1 MSSVLMEIFSH
12 FFGDERK
19 GKGLK
24 LPSKNSNGEILRNY
38 VTSAI
43 NYITFRSRNQDYGG
57 PERSVSR
64 LKVLIR
70 NFIKNDLTFKWILA
84 VDRHRTEAFKDLYF
98 QRNILGTTDD
108 NNEVVFYD
116 VI

>member
-1 MSSVLMEIFSH
+1 M
-12 FFGDERK
+12 
-19 GKGLK
+19 GLK
-24 LPSKNSNGEILRNY
+24 LPSKNSNEVMLRNY

-43 NYITFRSRNQDYGG
+43 KHITFRSRNQDYGG